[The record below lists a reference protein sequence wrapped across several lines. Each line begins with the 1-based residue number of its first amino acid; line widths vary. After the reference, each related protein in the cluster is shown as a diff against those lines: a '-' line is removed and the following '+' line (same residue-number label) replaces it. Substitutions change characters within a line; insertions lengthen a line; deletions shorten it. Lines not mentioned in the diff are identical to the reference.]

1 MERHNRMASPQQP
14 VTIKAYANQR
24 LYNPVTGSYV
34 SLEDLTAMV
43 EDDEDFVVR
52 EAKTGEDVT
61 RSILKQIILRRANHG

>member
-1 MERHNRMASPQQP
+1 MASPQQP

-34 SLEDLTAMV
+34 SLDDLSAMV
-43 EDDEDFVVR
+43 EADEDFLVR
-52 EAKTGEDVT
+52 EAKTGEDMT

>member
-14 VTIKAYANQR
+14 VIIKAYPNQR

-34 SLEDLTAMV
+34 LLEDLAAMV
-43 EDDEDFVVR
+43 EDDQDFVVR
-52 EAKTGEDVT
+52 QAKTGEDMT

>member
-1 MERHNRMASPQQP
+1 MASPRQP